1 MASIVTRKN
10 KFAVVY
16 SIKDENGVS
25 RQKWETF
32 DTKTDA
38 KKRKAEV
45 EHLINT
51 NSFIAPSAKTV
62 RDLLTEY
69 VDLYGISKW
78 AMSTYDG
85 NLSLMNN

>member
-38 KKRKAEV
+38 KKRSRA
-45 EHLINT
+45 LCGC
-51 NSFIAPSAKTV
+51 
-62 RDLLTEY
+62 
-69 VDLYGISKW
+69 GIFRVGGRSSK
-78 AMSTYDG
+78 
-85 NLSLMNN
+85 